1 MEEYEEQLKQIQVAL
16 ESVQNED
23 DRKNLESLAN
33 DLKQLISLTFL
44 ESLEGGDELNV
55 NEPEEVDSSLS
66 KLVSKDII

>member
-1 MEEYEEQLKQIQVAL
+1 MEVYEEQLKQIQVAL

-44 ESLEGGDELNV
+44 ESLEGADESNV
-55 NEPEEVDSSLS
+55 NEPAEEVDSSLS
-66 KLVSKDII
+66 KLVS

>member
-1 MEEYEEQLKQIQVAL
+1 MEVYEEQLKQIQVAL

-44 ESLEGGDELNV
+44 ESLEGADESNV
-55 NEPEEVDSSLS
+55 NEPAGEVDSSLS
-66 KLVSKDII
+66 KLVS